1 MNKKVT
7 KILSALMVA
16 IMLVSISVN
25 VFAIN
30 STDFNAVTDAM
41 NKTNVNTEKVTN
53 LGGKV
58 MTILQTVGIVLSIV
72 ILIVLGIKYMTGSA
86 EEKAEYKKTMV
97 PYLVGAVLI
106 FTASA
111 LAGFIVNIANG
122 LTA

>member
-7 KILSALMVA
+7 KLLSTLIVA

-25 VFAIN
+25 VFAV
-30 STDFNAVTDAM
+30 DFNTVKNSMESA
-41 NKTNVNTEKVTN
+41 NVNTDKVTN

-122 LTA
+122 LAS